1 MKSVKRGDEITTTEL
16 RETLKISNVEFAEMI
31 GITRQ
36 SLWNKE
42 QGTTLWTM
50 PELVKIA
57 QIMDENSIKEKLTV
71 SIDGISYRI
80 TIHAKKMPSVEGWLI
95 YFHNTIIQYLLC

>member
-1 MKSVKRGDEITTTEL
+1 MIFNRTKIKSVKRGDEITTTEL

-57 QIMDENSIKEKLTV
+57 QIMEENSIKEKLTV
-71 SIDGISYRI
+71 SMNGTQYNFAI
-80 TIHAKKMPSVEGWLI
+80 TK
-95 YFHNTIIQYLLC
+95 IIA